1 MELGGCWVGQTPLPL
16 LALWSGGSLL
26 LEAGCW
32 VKAEVVSQRLNT
44 ALVPICYLD
53 KWLYANI
60 SLGLER
66 RHKAFSLCYRHW
78 DETYVR
84 ALENSDLKD
93 LMRKAGEVTFVD
105 AHRPNK
111 NEGVVEFASRSDMK
125 NAISKLDGSD
135 LNGRKL
141 KIFEDS
147 RRSSQ

>member
-1 MELGGCWVGQTPLPL
+1 MGWHPPPTLSRLGLFLLLMELGGCWVGQTPLPL

-66 RHKAFSLCYRHW
+66 
-78 DETYVR
+78 
-84 ALENSDLKD
+84 
-93 LMRKAGEVTFVD
+93 
-105 AHRPNK
+105 
-111 NEGVVEFASRSDMK
+111 
-125 NAISKLDGSD
+125 
-135 LNGRKL
+135 
-141 KIFEDS
+141 
-147 RRSSQ
+147 